1 MSKPKDSKKK
11 SRPVHQSTESLV
23 ESVKRSLPLEV
34 ELLRPYRYQVV
45 FPKGL
50 FDFLVLDLSIPP
62 RKEEALKA
70 WRRYFQDKHAMP
82 VYIHRASSI
91 ANLRKEIE
99 DIAQGSELLTQ
110 KHVSAIQWRI
120 RHFYGDVP
128 RLNDL
133 VRTLAPPVDVEDLT
147 DRPFIA
153 IDEEGTADRED
164 VVYARRLRNGE
175 VKLFVG
181 FVDVSWFVRPDTEV
195 DLYSQRVGLTLY
207 GSRHV
212 ISTLGPDIAGGPGS
226 FLLNEPRVAWVAEL
240 NVTSDGQIRNIDD
253 PRVYR
258 ALVKAHQHLT
268 PHQVNALLNGG
279 KTRQGT
285 LRALADAAS
294 ALRAH
299 RARTKRVI
307 EITGE
312 GAAGVLLTECMIAG
326 NFAIAKFFLSPKV
339 KALGI
344 PAIFKVHTPPSTE
357 IKRDLIHKLGEIR
370 IPARMGDF
378 DDPLKFAA
386 ILDRLENA
394 AGSQARALAAHILD
408 IFLLRSSYDTVNS
421 GHHGVGMEAYSKF
434 KPREAVG
441 LANAFQLDAVDRM
454 LRNGGSIQAGQ
465 EPLSLDEL
473 NRRVRSANRKLREHT
488 NVSRR
493 LRFFENIEERLGWV
507 GQTFRGRVMELREDS
522 SIHVDITQFT
532 KWGYVPPLPPE
543 SLKPAA
549 GEEIE
554 VQLEGFD
561 VERMRFQFKAV

>member
-1 MSKPKDSKKK
+1 MAKPKDQRKKP
-11 SRPVHQSTESLV
+11 RAAHYSTEALV

-62 RKEEALKA
+62 RKEDALKS
-70 WRRYFQDKHAMP
+70 WRQYFQDKHGIS

-99 DIAQGSELLTQ
+99 DLAQGSLLLTQ

-128 RLNDL
+128 RLNDV
-133 VRTLAPPVDVEDLT
+133 VRTLSPPVDAEDLT

-153 IDEEGTADRED
+153 IDEEGTSDRED
-164 VVYARRLRNGE
+164 IVCAKRLRNGE
-175 VKLFVG
+175 VKLYVG
-181 FVDVSWFVRPDTEV
+181 FIDVSWFIRPETEV
-195 DLYSQRVGLTLY
+195 DLYAQRVGLTLY

-212 ISTLGPDIAGGPGS
+212 VSTLGPDIATGPGS
-226 FLLNEPRVAWVAEL
+226 FLLNEPRIAWIAEL
-240 NVTSDGQIRNIDD
+240 NVTRDGQIRNVDD
-253 PRVYR
+253 PKVYR

-268 PHQVNALLNGG
+268 PEQVNQLLNGG
-279 KTRQGT
+279 KVRHGT

-299 RARTKRVI
+299 RARTRRVI

-312 GAAGVLLTECMIAG
+312 GAAGVLLSECMIAG
-326 NFAIAKFFLSPKV
+326 NFAIAKYFLTPRVRS
-339 KALGI
+339 LGVH
-344 PAIFKVHTPPSTE
+344 AIFKVHTPPSVE
-357 IKRDLIHKLGEIR
+357 IKRDLIHKLSELHVSS
-370 IPARMGDF
+370 RMGDF

-386 ILDRLENA
+386 ILERLENA
-394 AGSQARALAAHILD
+394 SSSQARALSAHILD
-408 IFLLRSSYDTVNS
+408 IFLLRSSYDTINS

-441 LANAFQLDAVDRM
+441 LFNAFQLDAVDRM
-454 LRNGGSIQAGQ
+454 LRDGGRARPGR
-465 EPLSLDEL
+465 EALTLDEL
-473 NRRVRSANRKLREHT
+473 NRRVRSANRKLREHS

-493 LRFFENIEERLGWV
+493 LRFFENVEERLGWI
-507 GQTFRGRVMELREDS
+507 GQTFRAKVIELREDAS
-522 SIHVDITQFT
+522 MHIDIPQFT
-532 KWGYVPPLPPE
+532 KWGHVPPPGSEVLR
-543 SLKPAA
+543 PAV

-554 VQLEGFD
+554 VQLEGFN
-561 VERMRFQFKAV
+561 VERMRFQFRGV